1 VIIDSTR
8 TAIGKLGGT
17 LQNESADYLGSHVIK
32 QLHDKTSLDKSIID
46 EVILGQAKQSS
57 DASNIARVSMLR
69 AGMPV
74 ETPGFTV
81 DRQCGSGLQSINSAA
96 QQIWSGINNVI
107 IAGGVESMSSAPYY
121 ANNVRFGVK
130 AGNIELKDP
139 NISSQPGSQPLEIY
153 GKLNMGITAENIAE
167 KFNISREEQDEF
179 ALKSHLKAM
188 NALKE
193 GYFKKE
199 ITPFFIQKGKEFIE
213 FKTDEH
219 PRETSIDKLKQ
230 LQPVFKTDGTVTP
243 GNSSGRNDGASAL
256 LIMSKSQAVRN
267 NYQPKVQIISQ
278 ATSGVNP
285 ELMGMGPVLSTK

>member
-1 VIIDSTR
+1 
-8 TAIGKLGGT
+8 
-17 LQNESADYLGSHVIK
+17 
-32 QLHDKTSLDKSIID
+32 
-46 EVILGQAKQSS
+46 
-57 DASNIARVSMLR
+57 
-69 AGMPV
+69 
-74 ETPGFTV
+74 
-81 DRQCGSGLQSINSAA
+81 
-96 QQIWSGINNVI
+96 
-107 IAGGVESMSSAPYY
+107 
-121 ANNVRFGVK
+121 
-130 AGNIELKDP
+130 
-139 NISSQPGSQPLEIY
+139 
-153 GKLNMGITAENIAE
+153 
-167 KFNISREEQDEF
+167 
-179 ALKSHLKAM
+179 HLKAM

-285 ELMGMGPVLSTK
+285 ELMGMGPVLSTKKALKKANLHVNDIDIIELIEAFSSQSIACIKELGLDIKKVNPNGGAIALGHPIGATGAILMTKLIHYMERTGKKYGLVTLCIAGGMGVSTIIENMQVY